1 MNDQVIFYTT
11 HCPQCRVLERK
22 LRETGIEYTECDNVD
37 KMLALALQSAPAL
50 GVNGE
55 LLNLKQALA
64 YLRGVENRQ

>member
-1 MNDQVIFYTT
+1 MTDQVIFYTT

-22 LRETGIEYTECDNVD
+22 LQETGIEYTECDNVD
-37 KMLALALQSAPAL
+37 KMLALGLQSAPAL

-55 LLNLKQALA
+55 LFNLKQALA